1 MGLGKTL
8 QAIALMAYMVEN
20 DLDRGRKPRPYKS
33 SRGPFLILSPLSV
46 LPNWLSEL
54 QRFLPSLTAWG
65 YSGDKEEREALQLRV
80 HEHVMKQPKDQVGV
94 HW

>member
-1 MGLGKTL
+1 MYELTDEED
-8 QAIALMAYMVEN
+8 IALWEAIR
-20 DLDRGRKPRPYKS
+20 L
-33 SRGPFLILSPLSV
+33 
-46 LPNWLSEL
+46 L
-54 QRFLPSLTAWG
+54 QRMNEPELADNLDQLPSLTAWG